1 MNIPGND
8 ISSGETCVSYV
19 GAAPPKGSTPHRYV
33 ILGINLSSLF
43 DRSNCSLFTCIL
55 LLVFKQEGRVTYTGP
70 KIGITSAGRSNTRVR
85 DLIHKYNLGNPV
97 AGNFYL
103 AEWDSYVP
111 KIYQKLKG

>member
-1 MNIPGND
+1 MYRTSEQLLQRD
-8 ISSGETCVSYV
+8 
-19 GAAPPKGSTPHRYV
+19 PPLTATSFLVFYHFICQLHIKICLLV
-33 ILGINLSSLF
+33 FLF
-43 DRSNCSLFTCIL
+43 S
-55 LLVFKQEGRVTYTGP
+55 VFKQEGHVTYTDP

-97 AGNFYL
+97 AGNFYF